1 MKRLLHVARDVYHTL
16 AFAGVDSSLS
26 SDQRKTI
33 LLTNQILLAAIAVN
47 FFAFV
52 FYFFS
57 GLSLSSLVNMITAI
71 IFMSGIYF
79 NHNHKFRQAKVLC
92 VVGMNFYLI
101 VISIVEGLGAGEY
114 LFYFPALVSITF
126 MVRIYEDY
134 SELVMTYTVTIL
146 AAFLCIQFIP
156 HSTGLQVITEKTLQ
170 HLHTSRWLLSIAL
183 TVYISFLILR
193 INRGNEKRILDEK
206 RFSDSIYN
214 TSLDGVFI
222 IDAATGIVE
231 DCNQRA
237 INLFETA
244 DKKEI
249 IGTSLNNWFPKKEG
263 DSLLHNRELETG
275 SWQSE
280 LTMRTKKGKLFYA
293 YASAVAFIYRDIR
306 YLKISI
312 LDMTNLKS
320 TEFELIKAKEKAES
334 AAKMKTRFLS
344 NMSHELRT
352 PLNGIIGSS
361 NLLLQ
366 EEYLPTQKPQ
376 LDILKYSSDHML
388 RLINDILDHTKLE
401 VGKMELAKAP
411 LNMQFFVTRV
421 TNQFSQQAEAK
432 GLDFKTHVDPELNIE
447 LLTDETRLHQVLS
460 NLLSNAIKFTHQG
473 SITFIARKV
482 MASSSTMSIQFVV
495 EDTGIGI
502 PENKRKEIFERF
514 TQADLETTRKYGG
527 TGLGLTIT
535 KELLEVFN
543 AELILKSD
551 EGKGS
556 QFHFTLELPI
566 NENRKVYVTGKTDKA
581 LTSLAGIRILV
592 AEDNEV
598 NMSVIKRFLQ
608 KWGVTISEAENGKI
622 ALNLFSKGE
631 YDLLLFDLEMPE
643 MDGASALREVRKVDN
658 DVPII
663 AFTAAVYENMQI
675 DLKEK
680 GFTDFI
686 QKPFRPDELHKKI
699 SAHISAKRA

>member
-1 MKRLLHVARDVYHTL
+1 MKKLLHVSRDIYHSL
-16 AFAGVDSSLS
+16 AAAGVDSSLS
-26 SDQRKTI
+26 RDQCKTI

-57 GLSLSSLVNMITAI
+57 DLSLSSLVNMITAV
-71 IFMSGIYF
+71 IFMSGIYC
-79 NHNHKFRQAKVLC
+79 NYRHEFRLARILC
-92 VVGMNFYLI
+92 VLGINFYLI
-101 VISIVEGLGAGEY
+101 VISIVEGLGAGEW
-114 LFYFPALVSITF
+114 LFYFPTFVSIAF
-126 MVRIYEDY
+126 MVRISKDY
-134 SELVMTYTVTIL
+134 SELVMTYALTIL
-146 AAFLCIQFIP
+146 AAFFCMEFVP
-156 HSTGLQVITEKTLQ
+156 HDTGLQPIHGKALE
-170 HLHTSRWLLSIAL
+170 HLYTSRLVIATLL
-183 TVYISFLILR
+183 TVYISVLILR
-193 INRGNEKRILDEK
+193 VNRGNEKRILDEK

-222 IDAATGIVE
+222 INAGTRIIE
-231 DCNQRA
+231 DCNQRT
-237 INLFETA
+237 IQLFEIT

-249 IGTSLNNWFPKKEG
+249 IGTALGSWFQKKDGET
-263 DSLLHNRELETG
+263 LIPHREIETG
-275 SWQSE
+275 PWQSE
-280 LTMRTKKGKLFYA
+280 LTIRTKKGKLFYA
-293 YASAVAFIYRDIR
+293 YASAVAFTYRDIQ
-306 YLKISI
+306 YLKMSI

-366 EEYLPTQKPQ
+366 EEYLPGQKLQ
-376 LDILKYSSDHML
+376 LDILKYSSEHML
-388 RLINDILDHTKLE
+388 TLVNDILDHTKME
-401 VGKMELAKAP
+401 VGKMELAKTP
-411 LNMQFFVTRV
+411 LNMQLFATRV
-421 TNQFSQQAEAK
+421 IKQFSQQAEVK
-432 GLDFKTHVDPELNIE
+432 GLEFKTQIDPELNIE

-473 SITFIARKV
+473 SITFIAQKV
-482 MASSSTMSIQFVV
+482 MASSTTMSVQFVV

-502 PENKRKEIFERF
+502 PENKRNEIFESF

-527 TGLGLTIT
+527 TGLGLTIA

-543 AELILKSD
+543 SELILKSH

-556 QFHFTLELPI
+556 RFDFTLELPI
-566 NENRKVYVTGKTDKA
+566 NENRKVYVTGKTDKV
-581 LTSLAGIRILV
+581 LTSLTGVRILV

-598 NMSVIKRFLQ
+598 NMAVIKRFLQ

-622 ALNLFSKGE
+622 ALNLFSKGG

-643 MDGASALREVRKVDN
+643 MDGASALKEVRKVDR

-699 SAHISAKRA
+699 SSHVTAKRA